1 MTDGT
6 VVNICGAAS
15 QTRSGRRATRSSWGG
30 SSTAQTLARSVPWSL
45 FYHRHLTSLKAEV
58 DAQVNGEGRSPAL
71 EAAAL
76 SAEAVLLNKGEAE
89 AAALRGVQQ
98 TQLTK
103 LRADVE
109 ATLRKELGLRADQQ
123 MPPPAEIANADR
135 LLCIGH
141 PEFIKRDLVDVTLR
155 KRRSTCKTACV
166 QGDKDA
172 LNRALKDHKL
182 EIVTLLYDKYLDENQ
197 LKKLATL
204 MQIDHIRSA
213 SSDHVVNLCLMPKY
227 VNQHYG
233 EVRNQT
239 EKALWATPW
248 GFERATELVYEL
260 ARVELR
266 SSAPVDVKLRA
277 SSSASSPP
285 PPSSA
290 ARASR
295 SGGRARKDE
304 PG

>member
-1 MTDGT
+1 MTRGGEAKLVDSKTRRSIGPEDIQDT
-6 VVNICGAAS
+6 AA
-15 QTRSGRRATRSSWGG
+15 AHLV
-30 SSTAQTLARSVPWSL
+30 STAQKRSPIGSH
-45 FYHRHLTSLKAEV
+45 YHRHLTSLKAEV
-58 DAQVNGEGRSPAL
+58 DAQVDGEGRSPAL

-98 TQLTK
+98 TLLTK

-260 ARVELR
+260 ARVELAILR
-266 SSAPVDVKLRA
+266 SARESEPA
-277 SSSASSPP
+277 SSNRLVPVPP
-285 PPSSA
+285 VV
-290 ARASR
+290 RADWP
-295 SGGRARKDE
+295 RATL
-304 PG
+304 